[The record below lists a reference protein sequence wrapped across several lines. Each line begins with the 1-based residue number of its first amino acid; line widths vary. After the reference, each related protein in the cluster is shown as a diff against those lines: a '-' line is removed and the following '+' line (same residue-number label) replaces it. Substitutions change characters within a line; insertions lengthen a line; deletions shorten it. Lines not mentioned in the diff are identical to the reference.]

1 MINNSK
7 FNTASSKSYNPHHV
21 MRDLGDCFSRTLSRC
36 SFVATDQDLA
46 AGSTEPRELTRDRSH
61 LRATDLLKVFVT
73 QLTVDEL
80 NVLNRW
86 CRQLHVTA
94 TRSDGG
100 LVTVEATFQLSACM
114 SDVTVQSNTTTG
126 FYRVDAVFRP
136 QKLGREGFEK
146 EGAAVPFS
154 SVVLQRVIT
163 RVTHALARR
172 GVYRNSRSDVSS
184 PTSLV
189 ALLYRL
195 DQSSLQSVVDGL
207 NELGE
212 NGAGHFELV
221 TGKTMLPAPQGS
233 TNKLHVWEIFY
244 FYKEGGGFCVKRFS
258 TDPYEPRDAR
268 LPTNIRQNNRS
279 IKNMERIGMAHT
291 YYNVNLLK

>member
-1 MINNSK
+1 MINN
-7 FNTASSKSYNPHHV
+7 SKSYNPHHI
-21 MRDLGDCFSRTLSRC
+21 MRDLGECFSRTLNRC
-36 SFVATDQDLA
+36 SIVATDQDLA
-46 AGSTEPRELTRDRSH
+46 AGSTEPRELTRDRAHS
-61 LRATDLLKVFVT
+61 RATDLLRVFVT

-94 TRSDGG
+94 TQFDGV
-100 LVTVEATFQLSACM
+100 LMTVEATFQLSRCM
-114 SDVTVQSNTTTG
+114 SDVTIQYNHSTG

-136 QKLGREGFEK
+136 KKLGQEGFEK
-146 EGAAVPFS
+146 EGAAVPYLP
-154 SVVLQRVIT
+154 VVLQRVIT
-163 RVTHALARR
+163 HVTHALSRR

-212 NGAGHFELV
+212 NESGHFELV
-221 TGKTMLPAPQGS
+221 MGKTMLPAPQGS
-233 TNKLHVWEIFY
+233 TDKLHVWEIFY

-258 TDPYEPRDAR
+258 TDPYEPRDGR
-268 LPTNIRQNNRS
+268 LPSNVRQNNRS